1 MRVALPKP
9 PPGPLGRSFQAR
21 YRVPWESMVLA
32 GASNSR
38 ESWPGAVS
46 ITPRSA
52 NPQNRSTSPAPCTR
66 ATAVTRCTVA
76 LATLTVATN
85 CVPDVTSGLVVQ
97 AAGSNCSH
105 VTYKV
110 PPAGT
115 GCDPGVVGA
124 QVSGEEICVV
134 RQCTPSV
141 ESDSITGPWTDECA

>member
-1 MRVALPKP
+1 M
-9 PPGPLGRSFQAR
+9 
-21 YRVPWESMVLA
+21 MLA

-66 ATAVTRCTVA
+66 ATVVTRSTVA
-76 LATLTVATN
+76 LATFTVATN
-85 CVPDVTSGLVVQ
+85 CVPDVTSGLVVH

-115 GCDPGVVGA
+115 GGDPRVLGA
-124 QVSGEEICVV
+124 HVSQAE
-134 RQCTPSV
+134 TF
-141 ESDSITGPWTDECA
+141 A

>member
-1 MRVALPKP
+1 
-9 PPGPLGRSFQAR
+9 
-21 YRVPWESMVLA
+21 MVLL
-32 GASNSR
+32 GASNWR

-52 NPQNRSTSPAPCTR
+52 NPQNRRTSPAPCTR
-66 ATAVTRCTVA
+66 ATVVTRCTAA
-76 LATLTVATN
+76 LATSTVATN
-85 CVPDVTSGLVVQ
+85 CVPDVISGLVVH

-124 QVSGEEICVV
+124 HVSGVEICVV

-141 ESDSITGPWTDECA
+141 ESESITGPSTAECAENVQVR

>member
-21 YRVPWESMVLA
+21 YRVPWASMVLL
-32 GASNSR
+32 GASNAR

-52 NPQNRSTSPAPCTR
+52 NPQNRRTSPAPCTR
-66 ATAVTRCTVA
+66 ATVVTRNTVA
-76 LATLTVATN
+76 LATSTVATN
-85 CVPDVTSGLVVQ
+85 WVPDVTSGLVVH

-105 VTYKV
+105 VTYSI
-110 PPAGT
+110 PPTGT

-124 QVSGEEICVV
+124 HVSG
-134 RQCTPSV
+134 
-141 ESDSITGPWTDECA
+141 DETC